1 MGKCPP
7 ARVSFHKVK
16 EARLVRKNCL
26 DGSIQKCK
34 TRLIAW
40 VLYKKKND
48 ILAQE
53 PSAETLLLLAELILT
68 RRLLFIQRQL
78 LRTN

>member
-1 MGKCPP
+1 MQNTADCVG
-7 ARVSFHKVK
+7 A
-16 EARLVRKNCL
+16 L
-26 DGSIQKCK
+26 Q
-34 TRLIAW
+34 
-40 VLYKKKND
+40 KKNY

-53 PSAETLLLLAELILT
+53 PSSETLLLLAELVLT

>member
-1 MGKCPP
+1 MQNTADCVG
-7 ARVSFHKVK
+7 A
-16 EARLVRKNCL
+16 L
-26 DGSIQKCK
+26 Q
-34 TRLIAW
+34 
-40 VLYKKKND
+40 KKND

-53 PSAETLLLLAELILT
+53 PSAETLLLLAELVLT

>member
-1 MGKCPP
+1 MQNTADCVG
-7 ARVSFHKVK
+7 A
-16 EARLVRKNCL
+16 L
-26 DGSIQKCK
+26 Q
-34 TRLIAW
+34 
-40 VLYKKKND
+40 KKKND

-53 PSAETLLLLAELILT
+53 PSSETLLLLAELVLT

>member
-1 MGKCPP
+1 MPSGS
-7 ARVSFHKVK
+7 SFILLSERS
-16 EARLVRKNCL
+16 EARLKKLSRWKYSKMQNTADCVGAL
-26 DGSIQKCK
+26 Q
-34 TRLIAW
+34 
-40 VLYKKKND
+40 KKND

-53 PSAETLLLLAELILT
+53 PSSETLLLLAELVLT